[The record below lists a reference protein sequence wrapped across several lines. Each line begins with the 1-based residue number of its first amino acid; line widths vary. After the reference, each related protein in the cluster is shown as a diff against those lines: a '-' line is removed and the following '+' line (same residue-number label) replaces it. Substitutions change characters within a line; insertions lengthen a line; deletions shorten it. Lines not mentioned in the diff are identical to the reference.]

1 MFHPKQSS
9 LSALMSRVSGKR
21 IGRLL
26 AFIPRHPLLAGAGVL
41 SYLAFADADN
51 SARLYAAV
59 SDKDFPETALAAL
72 IFSGL
77 SIAVAY
83 GFIHFIRQVMTAL
96 HHGE

>member
-59 SDKDFPETALAAL
+59 SDKDFPKTALAG
-72 IFSGL
+72 FYPFYPSGDDGI
-77 SIAVAY
+77 SSRRV
-83 GFIHFIRQVMTAL
+83 TS
-96 HHGE
+96 